1 MKRVIEVR
9 FTEDPGIY
17 VSLGDQKVQ
26 FIENLVAKS
35 KDGSYRVTEN
45 FMNEVD
51 DRTYKLLKAKGYTI
65 VYKFGYFTISK

>member
-1 MKRVIEVR
+1 MKHKIEVS
-9 FTEDPGIY
+9 FTDDPGIY
-17 VSLGDQKVQ
+17 VSSSDQKVQ

-35 KDGSYRVTEN
+35 PNGSYRVPEN

-65 VYKFGYFTISK
+65 VYKFGYFTVSK

>member
-1 MKRVIEVR
+1 MKRVIEVS

-65 VYKFGYFTISK
+65 VYKFGYFTISE

>member
-1 MKRVIEVR
+1 MKLKIEVS
-9 FTEDPGIY
+9 FTEDPGIH
-17 VSLGDQKVQ
+17 VSSGDQKVQ

-35 KDGSYRVTEN
+35 PNGSYRVPEN

-65 VYKFGYFTISK
+65 VYKFGHFTISK

>member
-1 MKRVIEVR
+1 MKQVIEVS

-17 VSLGDQKVQ
+17 VSPGDQKIQ

-35 KDGSYRVTEN
+35 PDGSYRVPEN

-51 DRTYKLLKAKGYTI
+51 NRTYKLLKAKGYTI
-65 VYKFGYFTISK
+65 VYKFGYFMISK

>member
-1 MKRVIEVR
+1 MKLKIEVS
-9 FTEDPGIY
+9 FTGDPGIY
-17 VSLGDQKVQ
+17 VSPGDQKIQ

-35 KDGSYRVTEN
+35 PNGSYRVPEN

-65 VYKFGYFTISK
+65 VYKFGYFTVSK

>member
-1 MKRVIEVR
+1 MKLKIEVS

-17 VSLGDQKVQ
+17 VSPGDHKIQ

-35 KDGSYRVTEN
+35 PNGSYRVPEN

-65 VYKFGYFTISK
+65 VYKFGHFTISK

>member
-1 MKRVIEVR
+1 MKRVIEVS

-17 VSLGDQKVQ
+17 VSPGDQKVQ

-51 DRTYKLLKAKGYTI
+51 DRTYKLLRAKGYTI

>member
-1 MKRVIEVR
+1 MKLKIEVS

-17 VSLGDQKVQ
+17 VSSCDQKVQ

-35 KDGSYRVTEN
+35 PNGSYRVPEN

-51 DRTYKLLKAKGYTI
+51 DRTYKLLKARGYTI
-65 VYKFGYFTISK
+65 VYKFGHFTISK

>member
-1 MKRVIEVR
+1 MKLKIEVS

-17 VSLGDQKVQ
+17 VSSSDHKIQ

-35 KDGSYRVTEN
+35 PDGSYIVPEN

>member
-1 MKRVIEVR
+1 MKLKIEVS
-9 FTEDPGIY
+9 FTDDPGIY
-17 VSLGDQKVQ
+17 VSSIDQKIQ

-35 KDGSYRVTEN
+35 PNGSYRVPEN

-65 VYKFGYFTISK
+65 VYKFGHFTVSK

>member
-1 MKRVIEVR
+1 MKRVIEVS

-17 VSLGDQKVQ
+17 VSPGDQKVQ
-26 FIENLVAKS
+26 FIENLVANS
-35 KDGSYRVTEN
+35 KDGSFRFPEN

>member
-1 MKRVIEVR
+1 MKRVIEVS

-17 VSLGDQKVQ
+17 VSPGDQKVQ

>member
-1 MKRVIEVR
+1 MKLKIEVG

-17 VSLGDQKVQ
+17 VSSSDQKIQ

-35 KDGSYRVTEN
+35 PNGSYIVPEN

-51 DRTYKLLKAKGYTI
+51 DRIYKLLKAKGYTI
-65 VYKFGYFTISK
+65 VYKFGYFTIS

>member
-1 MKRVIEVR
+1 MKLKIEVS
-9 FTEDPGIY
+9 FTEDPGIH
-17 VSLGDQKVQ
+17 VSSCDQKIQ
-26 FIENLVAKS
+26 FIENLVANS
-35 KDGSYRVTEN
+35 KDGSFRFSEN

>member
-1 MKRVIEVR
+1 MKCVIEVS
-9 FTEDPGIY
+9 FTEDPGIH
-17 VSLGDQKVQ
+17 VSSGDQKVQ

-35 KDGSYRVTEN
+35 KDGSYRVPEN

-51 DRTYKLLKAKGYTI
+51 DRTYKLLISKGYTI

>member
-1 MKRVIEVR
+1 MKRVIEVS

-17 VSLGDQKVQ
+17 VSSSDQKIQ

-35 KDGSYRVTEN
+35 PNGSYRVPEN

-51 DRTYKLLKAKGYTI
+51 DRTYKLLKVKGYTI
-65 VYKFGYFTISK
+65 VYKFGYFTISE

>member
-1 MKRVIEVR
+1 MKRVIEVN
-9 FTEDPGIY
+9 FTEDLGIY
-17 VSLGDQKVQ
+17 VSPGDQKVQ

-35 KDGSYRVTEN
+35 KDGSYRVPEN

>member
-1 MKRVIEVR
+1 MKLKIEVS

-17 VSLGDQKVQ
+17 VSSSDQKIQ

-35 KDGSYRVTEN
+35 PNGSYRVPEN

-51 DRTYKLLKAKGYTI
+51 DRIYKLLKAKGYAI
-65 VYKFGYFTISK
+65 VYKFGYFTISE

>member
-1 MKRVIEVR
+1 MKRVIEVS

-17 VSLGDQKVQ
+17 VSPGDQKVQ

-35 KDGSYRVTEN
+35 KDGSYRVAEN

>member
-1 MKRVIEVR
+1 MKRVIEVS

-17 VSLGDQKVQ
+17 VSSSDQKIQ

-35 KDGSYRVTEN
+35 RDGSCRVSEN

-51 DRTYKLLKAKGYTI
+51 DRAFKLLKAKGYAI
-65 VYKFGYFTISK
+65 VYRFGYFTIIK

>member
-1 MKRVIEVR
+1 MKLNIEAS

-17 VSLGDQKVQ
+17 VSSSDQKIQ

-35 KDGSYRVTEN
+35 PNGSYRVPEN

-51 DRTYKLLKAKGYTI
+51 DRIYKLLKAKGYTI
-65 VYKFGYFTISK
+65 VYKFGYFNISE

>member
-1 MKRVIEVR
+1 MKRVIEVS

-17 VSLGDQKVQ
+17 VSSGDQKIQ

-35 KDGSYRVTEN
+35 RDGSCRVPEN

-51 DRTYKLLKAKGYTI
+51 DRTYKLLRAKGYTI
-65 VYKFGYFTISK
+65 VYRFGYFNISK

>member
-1 MKRVIEVR
+1 MKRVIEVS

-17 VSLGDQKVQ
+17 VSSSDQKIQ

-35 KDGSYRVTEN
+35 PNGSYRVPEN

-65 VYKFGYFTISK
+65 VYKFGYFTISE